1 MPRRFEGKVVVVT
14 ASTLGIGKA
23 IAERFAQEG
32 ASVVISSRKQ
42 KNVDEVVK
50 EFNSKGY
57 ESLGIVCHAG
67 KMEHLDNL
75 VKVTVEKYGK
85 IDVLVSNVGVNPAM
99 GTIMQATESQYD
111 KIMDVNVKS
120 HFFLLKKCYPH
131 MPKKAG
137 SSVIIVS
144 SVGGF
149 NPSEAL
155 GLYSVSKTALIGLIK
170 ALRYQLAKD
179 GIRINGLAP
188 GVFKTRF
195 AEALWKDPNSPITKM
210 NLASIPMGRFGEPHE
225 CGGVAAFLA
234 SDDASHITGETIVIN
249 GGNHA
254 RL

>member
-1 MPRRFEGKVVVVT
+1 MKRFQGKTVIIT

-42 KNVDEVVK
+42 KNVDEVVDDFK
-50 EFNSKGY
+50 SKGY
-57 ESLGIVCHAG
+57 DVLGLVCHAG
-67 KMEHLDNL
+67 KMEHLQNL
-75 VKVTVEKYGK
+75 VDKTVEKYGK
-85 IDVLVSNVGVNPAM
+85 IDVLVSNVAVNPAM
-99 GTIMQATESQYD
+99 GPILNANEQQYD
-111 KIMDVNVKS
+111 KIFDVNVKS
-120 HFFLLKKCYPH
+120 HFFLLKMAYPH
-131 MPKKAG
+131 IPKNAD
-137 SSVIIVS
+137 SSVIVVS

-179 GIRINGLAP
+179 GVRINGLAP

-195 AEALWKDPNSPITKM
+195 AEALWKDPKSPITKM
-210 NLASIPMGRFGEPHE
+210 SLASIPQGRFGEPEE

-234 SDDASHITGETIVIN
+234 SKDAGHITGETIVIN

>member
-1 MPRRFEGKVVVVT
+1 MKRFEGKVVLVT

-23 IAERFAQEG
+23 IAERFGQEG
-32 ASVVISSRKQ
+32 AAVVVSSRKQ
-42 KNVDEVVK
+42 KNVDEVVQ
-50 EFNSKGY
+50 EFKGKGY
-57 ESLGIVCHAG
+57 ETLGLVCHAG
-67 KMEHLDNL
+67 KMDHLQNL
-75 VKVTVEKYGK
+75 VDKTVAKYGK
-85 IDVLVSNVGVNPAM
+85 IDVLVSNVAVNPAM
-99 GTIMQATESQYD
+99 GPIMNATEAQYD
-111 KIMDVNVKS
+111 KIFDVNVKS
-120 HFFLLKKCYPH
+120 HFFLMKMVHPH

-137 SSVIIVS
+137 SSVIFVS

-155 GLYSVSKTALIGLIK
+155 GLYSVSKTALIGMIK

-195 AEALWKDPNSPITKM
+195 AETLWKDPNSAITKM
-210 NLASIPMGRFGEPHE
+210 NLMTIPLGKFGEPEE

-234 SDDASHITGETIVIN
+234 SDDASHITGETIVVN